1 MFNVLTI
8 DLANDKPSSPVFN
21 TLITSFEKK
30 NNPYT
35 EKTYNKQ

>member
-8 DLANDKPSSPVFN
+8 DLANDRPSPVFN

-30 NNPYT
+30 KNPYT